1 MKQLDLSHLRLPT
14 LMATL
19 QRLRSL
25 SVALL
30 SSYLLASCTILIP
43 DPIENNIAPI
53 QRIEQA
59 EIRSLVNDELL
70 NVDTAARPPVIA
82 VYRES
87 FTDQTGAR
95 RSDSQFATFSTA
107 ITQAPHAYLIRAL
120 KHAGKNKDGFFEVVE
135 RVGLDHVTKERQL
148 IRSTRESFDEKQ
160 KLPPLVF
167 AGLIMEGGVIGYESN
182 TTSGGAGARYLGIG
196 TSKAY
201 RRDTVQ
207 VSLRTVSVTT
217 GKVLM
222 EVLVSKTI
230 LSASLD
236 NDVFRFVADSTE
248 LVEVEGGVVR
258 NESVNIALQA
268 AIETAVLQT
277 IKEGVEYNYWTV
289 RR

>member
-1 MKQLDLSHLRLPT
+1 
-14 LMATL
+14 MATP

-70 NVDTAARPPVIA
+70 NVDPAARTPVIA

-95 RSDSQFATFSTA
+95 RSNSQFATFSTA

-148 IRSTRESFDEKQ
+148 IRSTRESFDERQ

-277 IKEGVEYNYWTV
+277 IKEGVEYKYWTV

>member
-1 MKQLDLSHLRLPT
+1 MV
-14 LMATL
+14 TL

-30 SSYLLASCTILIP
+30 SSYLLASCTILVT

-70 NVDTAARPPVIA
+70 NVDPAVRTPVIA

-95 RSDSQFATFSTA
+95 RSNSQFATFSTA

-120 KHAGKNKDGFFEVVE
+120 KHAGKNKNGFFEVVE

-268 AIETAVLQT
+268 AIEAAVLQT
-277 IKEGVEYNYWTV
+277 IKEGIQYEYWTV

>member
-1 MKQLDLSHLRLPT
+1 
-14 LMATL
+14 MATP

-30 SSYLLASCTILIP
+30 FSYLLASCTILIP

-70 NVDTAARPPVIA
+70 NVDPAVRTPVIA

-95 RSDSQFATFSTA
+95 RSNSQFATFSTA

-135 RVGLDHVTKERQL
+135 RVGLDHVTKERPL
-148 IRSTRESFDEKQ
+148 IRSTRESFDERQ

-277 IKEGVEYNYWTV
+277 IKEGVEYKYWTV